1 MVKSTTFS
9 YAKSNCCATHPN
21 DATRNETGPAN
32 GLNTGH

>member
-1 MVKSTTFS
+1 MVKSNFFP

-21 DATRNETGPAN
+21 DTTRNETGLAN